1 MSEEHVAPWQEL
13 GVWGVDVIIRD
24 SRIAVLEAVV
34 LLLGLIFQLTCPW
47 GLRHYIHHVLRSSS
61 DETHL
66 PLWFLIY
73 IIHR

>member
-1 MSEEHVAPWQEL
+1 MSEEHVAPWQGL
-13 GVWGVDVIIRD
+13 GVWEVDVIMKDLRNT
-24 SRIAVLEAVV
+24 VLEIVG
-34 LLLGLIFQLTCPW
+34 LLLGLVFQLTSPW
-47 GLRHYIHHVLRSSS
+47 GLKQVIQHVLRSSS